1 MSEKGKTTQSVILNL
16 NKNYANSKA
25 HDFLQPV
32 AQQLDIGKNAEVC
45 LYGATINRQPLFIN
59 KDKNNNTFNFQIA
72 PQVFPDKRQQEN
84 SSVVLDIDKLPNS
97 LLGEFAV
104 GYEIL
109 SGGFS
114 IQEFGQTMVNNIN
127 YTTTELV
134 NGNNVENKDGDQV
147 TCGGLDLVKQFPYS
161 YIYNNDEDFYLGF
174 QGVPIQKKGYGD
186 QLEIFGKYNNSQFFR
201 TDNNETYNTSGS
213 LKLELNEE
221 QNNGINGIRKITAN
235 ASINTTGYQAFSQIH
250 SSPIFP
256 LFRQQKQL
264 NSTLNSGENES
275 YFEFNIMTDDTNNT
289 KTTDFIVGFTNTFL
303 QSGWTTTSIPETTTL
318 FPDAI
323 DIPQTFLGVK
333 VKEDINTGD
342 IVESYAEVYLCNKI
356 TQYTEYI
363 DDQTIL
369 GQLFQDGCS
378 RICRVDIS
386 ERLSEACKMGFRFYA
401 VDNQYNFYQGQKQQL
416 PGFAGTINPNATS
429 MYPRVYGFQF
439 YFRPSAGEIQ
449 IVYDSK
455 NDNIFIPQ
463 YYLEDGF
470 CFNSARSQRTAG
482 EYCNLGFQPYF
493 FVNKLESGEGLSS
506 PRGNY
511 IAHMDIL
518 DDVIIYR
525 YGMEFY
531 EYISKNKDFLNVL
544 GIPQD
549 KTITQ
554 KLINAGEEWN
564 FLKTKRYDGNAYP
577 EFKQMAGINK
587 LYNDNNSYNIELNLP
602 IKAYNT
608 TELTVGNGAKRV
620 PGQKRTIVYKTDSFL
635 EGEVQGINQY
645 YLNKNVTPNNLKF
658 LTLNNDKP
666 LNINELNVQIRRS
679 TTNELATELEDCSVE
694 LLITSEN

>member
-1 MSEKGKTTQSVILNL
+1 MSKTQSVILNL
-16 NKNYANSKA
+16 NTNYANSKA
-25 HDFLQPV
+25 HDFFTPV

-59 KDKNNNTFNFQIA
+59 KDKSNKTFNFEIF
-72 PQVFPDKRQQEN
+72 PQVFPDERQKQN
-84 SSVVLDIDKLPNS
+84 ATSVATDVLDIDKLPES
-97 LLGEFAV
+97 LLGEFSL

-109 SGGFS
+109 AGGFS

-134 NGNNVENKDGDQV
+134 NGNNVINENGDQI

-174 QGVPIQKKGYGD
+174 QGVPLQKKGYGD
-186 QLEIFGKYNNSQFFR
+186 QLEIVGKYNNSQIFN
-201 TDNNETYNTSGS
+201 TDNSEDTRTTGG
-213 LKLELNEE
+213 LELDIDSE

-235 ASINTTGYQAFSQIH
+235 ATINTTNYQAFSQIH

-264 NSTLNSGENES
+264 DSTLHSGENES
-275 YFEFNIMTDDTNNT
+275 YFEFNIMADETTNN

-303 QSGWTTTSIPETTTL
+303 QSGWTTSSVPATTTL
-318 FPDAI
+318 YPDAI
-323 DIPQTFLGVK
+323 DIPETFLGVK
-333 VKEDINTGD
+333 VTEDIQSGA

-363 DDQTIL
+363 DNPLIL
-369 GQLFQDGCS
+369 GELFQDGCS
-378 RICRVDIS
+378 RICRVDMNQ
-386 ERLSEACKMGFRFYA
+386 RLSEACKMGFRFYA
-401 VDNQYNFYQGQKQQL
+401 VDNQYNFYQGQEQQTINFK
-416 PGFAGTINPNATS
+416 GSINPNNTS

-439 YFRPSAGEIQ
+439 YFRPLGGQIE

-470 CFNSARSQRTAG
+470 CFNSARSQRTVG

-493 FVNKLESGEGLSS
+493 FVNKLDAGEGLSS

-511 IAHMDIL
+511 IAHKDML
-518 DDVIIYR
+518 ENTIIYR

-531 EYISKNKDFLNVL
+531 EYISENKDFLSVL

-549 KTITQ
+549 KTIVQ
-554 KLINAGEEWN
+554 E
-564 FLKTKRYDGNAYP
+564 LKNGGKKWKFIRTKRYDGNAYP
-577 EFKQMAGINK
+577 EFKQMAGNNK

-608 TELTVGNGAKRV
+608 TELTVGDAAKRV

-645 YLNKNVTPNNLKF
+645 YLNKNINPSNLKF

-666 LNINELNVQIRRS
+666 LNVNELNVQIRRS
-679 TTNELATELEDCSVE
+679 KTNELAVELEDASIE
-694 LLITSEN
+694 LLIKSE